1 MDTLRD
7 FHGASP
13 WIVFAQYY
21 HLIVKSTINSSKNEG
36 SVMVRYVETI
46 GGCMIQP
53 ATLLKAVF
61 SIPFL
66 KSQHAV
72 AENVSKGYT
81 CLR

>member
-1 MDTLRD
+1 MET
-7 FHGASP
+7 FKQVQEVAS
-13 WIVFAQYY
+13 
-21 HLIVKSTINSSKNEG
+21 
-36 SVMVRYVETI
+36 YVETL
-46 GGCMIQP
+46 GGFMIQP